1 MAVPAGE
8 RSNYRP
14 GDRGGRRRGDVRN
27 MAGPSNSQRNVSG
40 PGNNHRTILDLET
53 RAQKGDHQALRLWLR
68 LLSCTVRIEK
78 QIRIGLRREFSTT
91 LPRFDLMAQLE
102 RSGGLRMNEL
112 SQRLMVSGGNVTGIT
127 DQLEREGLVVRTPY
141 PGDRRAYTVKLT
153 ATGLKRFREMAAR
166 HEQWIVELL
175 GGLSR
180 DEKELMINEL
190 WKLKSHIN
198 AKSLSFKP
206 SRQRRRS

>member
-1 MAVPAGE
+1 MADTSISKS
-8 RSNYRP
+8 RKNT
-14 GDRGGRRRGDVRN
+14 
-27 MAGPSNSQRNVSG
+27 SG
-40 PGNNHRTILDLET
+40 SSNNHRAVLDLET

-127 DQLEREGLVVRTPY
+127 DQLEREGLVVRTAY

-153 ATGLKRFREMAAR
+153 QSGLKRFREMAAR
-166 HEQWIVELL
+166 HEQWIIELL

-180 DEKELMINEL
+180 DEKETMIHEL
-190 WKLKSHIN
+190 GKLKAHVN
-198 AKSLSFKP
+198 AALEEAG
-206 SRQRRRS
+206 RRS

>member
-1 MAVPAGE
+1 MADT
-8 RSNYRP
+8 S
-14 GDRGGRRRGDVRN
+14 
-27 MAGPSNSQRNVSG
+27 MSNSRKNASG
-40 PGNNHRTILDLET
+40 AGNNHRAVLDLET

-78 QIRIGLRREFSTT
+78 QIRIGLLSEFSTT

-127 DQLEREGLVVRTPY
+127 DQLEREGLVVRTAY

-153 ATGLKRFREMAAR
+153 PTGLKRFREMAAR
-166 HEQWIVELL
+166 HEQWIIELL

-180 DEKELMINEL
+180 DEKETMIQEL
-190 WKLKSHIN
+190 GKLKAHVN
-198 AKSLSFKP
+198 AALEEAG
-206 SRQRRRS
+206 RRS